1 MNNEHEDEID
11 LVELFFLLKR
21 KIWIILAAGL
31 ILATATGIFTE
42 FCINFETG
50 DFGKTRK
57 KRLRAILCPNLII

>member
-42 FCINFETG
+42 FCIKPMYSSTA
-50 DFGKTRK
+50 K
-57 KRLRAILCPNLII
+57 LYILS